1 MNYLGVKKNERRGRV
16 CKRGYGEGLKG
27 ENKGEWTFGREY
39 KRGGRYDE
47 RAGE

>member
-16 CKRGYGEGLKG
+16 CKRRYGEGLKG
-27 ENKGEWTFGREY
+27 ENKGEWRFGREY

-47 RAGE
+47 GAGE